1 MAHGRNGTNG
11 NIANFNRMSLVGKFS
26 KTDFILLHLQESA
39 LLKITVCEVI
49 NCSSAELF

>member
-1 MAHGRNGTNG
+1 MANGRNGTNG
-11 NIANFNRMSLVGKFS
+11 NIANFNRMSLGKSS
-26 KTDFILLHLQESA
+26 KTDFILLHLQQSA